1 MYELINRIICI
12 LKKIMPRWLVRPL
25 LPTYHRVLAYSM
37 AFSYRFPARS
47 LTVIGITGTKGKST
61 TAEMVFSILR
71 KAGYTTALLSTIRFA
86 IEDTTEPNL
95 FKMTLPGRGFAQAF
109 MRKALDAGCTHLVIE
124 ITSESVLQYRHLF
137 LYLDGLVVTNIQREH
152 IERHGSFA
160 NYVEA
165 KRAVVEALVRSNKH
179 KRVLVTNADVPE
191 SNAFLSARVPK
202 AVRFSSHELE
212 NVSGTERGTD
222 FNYHNV
228 HFSLPVPGM
237 FNAMNALAAI
247 KLCEAFDIPLSACAE
262 ALAALPVVRGRVERI
277 DVGQDFI
284 AIVDYAHTP
293 DSLSALYEAFRRQRK
308 ICVLGNTGG
317 GRDTWKRPE
326 MGRIADEAC
335 EKVILTNEDPY
346 DEDPRAIVDA
356 MTREMKRTPDI
367 IMDRR
372 FAIRRALQIALSLSK
387 GATPLD
393 SARGAGNQNI
403 AVLISGKGT
412 DPFIMGP
419 HGTKTP
425 WSDADVVREE
435 LTKLGS
441 RP

>member
-1 MYELINRIICI
+1 MYELINRIVRI
-12 LKKIMPRWLVRPL
+12 LKKIVPDWLVRPL
-25 LPTYHRVLAYSM
+25 LPAYHRVLAFSM
-37 AFSYRFPARS
+37 AFSYDFPARE
-47 LTVIGITGTKGKST
+47 LTVIGVTGTKGKST

-71 KAGYTTALLSTIRFA
+71 KAGYKTALLSTIRFA
-86 IEDTTEPNL
+86 IEDTSEPNL

-137 LYLDGLVVTNIQREH
+137 LYLDGLIVTNIQREH

-160 NYVEA
+160 HYVEA
-165 KRAVVEALVRSNKH
+165 KREIVNTLIRSDKH
-179 KRVLVTNADVPE
+179 MRVLVTNADVPE
-191 SNAFLSARVPK
+191 SHSFLSSKVSK
-202 AVRFSSHELE
+202 ALRFSAHELE
-212 NVSGTERGTD
+212 NLSTNDRSIAFDYAGT
-222 FNYHNV
+222 
-228 HFSLPVPGM
+228 HFSLSIPGT

-247 KLCEAFDIPLSACAE
+247 KLCEAFDIPLSTCTE
-262 ALAALPVVRGRVERI
+262 ALSTLPVVRGRCERI
-277 DVGQDFI
+277 EAGQDFI

-293 DSLSALYEAFRRQRK
+293 DSLGALYEAFRTQRK

-335 EKVILTNEDPY
+335 EKIILTNEDPY

-372 FAIRRALQIALSLSK
+372 EAIRAALRE
-387 GATPLD
+387 
-393 SARGAGNQNI
+393 ARPGD

-419 HGTKTP
+419 HGTKIP
-425 WSDADVVREE
+425 WSDASVVREE
-435 LTKLGS
+435 LAKLGF